1 MSHRHAG
8 PRPPRQ
14 RRSIDTATLQI
25 LSKIF
30 RDLVIFI
37 LGAYGFYYELTRMGP
52 ERPQILI
59 MSAAMMG
66 LPLIIRGDERRQE
79 AKANDRKEGSPND
92 DAVAK

>member
-8 PRPPRQ
+8 PRPPKRQ
-14 RRSIDTATLQI
+14 RTIDTVTIQA

-37 LGAYGFYYELTRMGP
+37 LGAYGFYYELTRQGP

-79 AKANDRKEGSPND
+79 AKANDRKERGSGD
-92 DAVAK
+92 DA